1 MDLYVLINIP
11 VNVQNL
17 WFLPFEQYPLV
28 REEMSVI
35 VPHRTRSGYPIT
47 SKKELH
53 NHYVILRDEKEILIP
68 EESGVV
74 VDFLVPEELKRREEL
89 WYKDGSDNIRDYIK
103 AAAKYLNIEIR
114 YRPEAAGWYRKLLQ
128 SNKKTK
134 NEVGQPQPNETKRYA
149 S

>member
-11 VNVQNL
+11 INVQNL

-47 SKKELH
+47 SNKALH
-53 NHYVILRDEKEILIP
+53 NHYVILRNEEEILIP

-74 VDFLVPEELKRREEL
+74 VDFLVPEEWKRREEL

-114 YRPEAAGWYRKLLQ
+114 YRAEAAGWYKKLLQ
-128 SNKKTK
+128 SAKPK
-134 NEVGQPQPNETKRYA
+134 NEAEGPGVIKPKDLR
-149 S
+149 